1 MVSIPLVTL
10 WKIRSTLLYLAL
22 MNIKIRF
29 KGTFLGFIWS
39 GLEPLLTFL
48 LLLLVFT
55 SIRGTDDPN
64 FAIYLLSGVFIYHIF
79 ARGTLGALFTIM
91 SNLGIVQSLNINKE
105 LFPVSHTLSVT
116 LLAIVEMAVFLAL
129 LPVFGFIPT
138 WSIVFLIFPVILLIG
153 LVLGLSYLLSVVF
166 IRIRDT
172 QIMWTIF
179 IQALFFVSPVFWYL
193 SEVEGIL
200 LEIHKINPLG
210 QIIEL
215 THNIVFGEI
224 PPLTDWLYSLALVV
238 IVLIIGFV
246 TFQKYQKNIVEVA

>member
-1 MVSIPLVTL
+1 MVSIPLVKL
-10 WKIRSTLLYLAL
+10 WKIRSTIFHLAL

-29 KGTFLGFIWS
+29 KGTLLGFIWS

-48 LLLLVFT
+48 LLLVVFT
-55 SIRGTDDPN
+55 SIRGTDDPD

-79 ARGTLGALFTIM
+79 ARGTLGGLGSIM
-91 SNLGIVQSLNINKE
+91 NNLGIVQSININKE
-105 LFPVSHTLSVT
+105 LFPVSNTLSVT

-129 LPVFGFIPT
+129 LPVFDFVPSWT
-138 WSIVFLIFPVILLIG
+138 IVLLIFPVILLLG
-153 LVLGLSYLLSVVF
+153 LILGLSYLLSVIF
-166 IRIRDT
+166 IRVRDT
-172 QIMWTIF
+172 QILWTIF

-193 SEVEGIL
+193 SEVEGVL

-224 PPLTDWLYSLALVV
+224 PPLIDWLYSLALVV
-238 IVLIIGFV
+238 IVFIIGFAV
-246 TFQKYQKNIVEVA
+246 FQKYQKNIVEVA